1 MEMFQKIIEMTS
13 YNELIN
19 QPSYLIMIFIASFLL
34 YLGIVKKYEPL
45 LLVPIAFGVLIS
57 NIPGSNLGV
66 VKLDE
71 SIGLIKIAQDYGI
84 INFNGDTLKSTREL
98 LGGKDCIV
106 SRITDKLGNS
116 RISQIEYP
124 LVYDN

>member
-1 MEMFQKIIEMTS
+1 MKAKKLAKGCGYFND
-13 YNELIN
+13 YNN
-19 QPSYLIMIFIASFLL
+19 
-34 YLGIVKKYEPL
+34 
-45 LLVPIAFGVLIS
+45 FGD
-57 NIPGSNLGV
+57 G
-66 VKLDE
+66 K
-71 SIGLIKIAQDYGI
+71 DYGI